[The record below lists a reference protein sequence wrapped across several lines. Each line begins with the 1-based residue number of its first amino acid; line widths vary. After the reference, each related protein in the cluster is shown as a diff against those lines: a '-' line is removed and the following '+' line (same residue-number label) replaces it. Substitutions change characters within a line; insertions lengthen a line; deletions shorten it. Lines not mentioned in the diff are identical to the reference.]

1 MDSDGRIFIIDK
13 KYCLCKNCDLV
24 YTNPT
29 VDPKIFDK
37 LYTNSVVGSFFD
49 QKNSKNVLKL
59 EKFDELVGKYIK
71 KDAKVLEIG
80 CGSGV
85 LLKHLNKNYKIKKKK
100 SFSIR
105 TF

>member
-1 MDSDGRIFIIDK
+1 MDTDGKIFIIDK

-49 QKNSKNVLKL
+49 HKNSKNVLKL
-59 EKFDELVGKYIK
+59 EKFDKT
-71 KDAKVLEIG
+71 
-80 CGSGV
+80 V
-85 LLKHLNKNYKIKKKK
+85 LLKPIENVSTQIIPNINKHRNEVLEKIDKKTKK
-100 SFSIR
+100 AKEKINLQ
-105 TF
+105 